1 MADIYKMDTDYLSAE
16 SVYDRT
22 LGKKQS
28 EINSK
33 FNQIGTYI
41 SESFSVAV
49 DAKTTTDLATV
60 VLPAGYWILFGFC
73 DLTTS
78 VDGVYIFT
86 LGVRAVRQNGSAG
99 GGVIN
104 MIPVVSAASQ
114 QSILIRG
121 YAPVATTMRG
131 QYCAFRLK

>member
-28 EINSK
+28 EINSQ
-33 FNQIGTYI
+33 FNYIGDYVAN
-41 SESFSVAV
+41 SFSVAV
-49 DAKTTTDLATV
+49 SAKTTTDLATV

-78 VDGVYIFT
+78 VDDVYIFM
-86 LGVRAVRQNGSAG
+86 LGARAVRQNGSAG
-99 GGVIN
+99 GGVVN
-104 MIPVVSAASQ
+104 LVPVVSDTSQ
-114 QSILIRG
+114 QSVLIRG

-131 QYCAFRLK
+131 NYFAFRLK